1 MSSDKLNTP
10 FALHSQAV
18 LTAEGLKE
26 AWVVIEGERILEL
39 RDSAPEGIEVKSFG
53 EATIMAGLVDAH
65 VHINEPGRAEWEG
78 FFTATQ
84 AALAGG
90 VTTVVDMPLNCIP
103 VTTSVPALEDKLA
116 SLGEQLHVDV
126 GFWGGVVPG
135 NREAL
140 APLIRRGALG
150 CKAFMCH
157 SGIDDFPDSK
167 RETLREAMLALK
179 AAGAPLLVHAELEAP
194 LEAPCEAE
202 PSSYERYLCSR
213 PSSWEVEAIAQL
225 IELVRETGC
234 RAHVVHLSAAEALPM
249 IAAARAEGLPLSV
262 ETCPHYLCLSAEEIS
277 DGQTQFKCAPP
288 IRSAENRE
296 ALWRGL
302 EEGVIDF
309 IVSDHSPCTPELKK
323 LDTGDFLD
331 AWGGISSLQ
340 LGLPNIWTELKR
352 RGLPIERL
360 LSWLCEGPAAFAGLD
375 HRKGRIAAGYDA
387 DLVVW
392 EPERS
397 FVLEPADLRFKHKL
411 SPYLGRHLSGRV
423 THTFLRGALCYQAGE
438 VLMAR
443 GEALLGRH
451 A

>member
-1 MSSDKLNTP
+1 
-10 FALHSQAV
+10 
-18 LTAEGLKE
+18 
-26 AWVVIEGERILEL
+26 
-39 RDSAPEGIEVKSFG
+39 
-53 EATIMAGLVDAH
+53 
-65 VHINEPGRAEWEG
+65 
-78 FFTATQ
+78 
-84 AALAGG
+84 
-90 VTTVVDMPLNCIP
+90 
-103 VTTSVPALEDKLA
+103 
-116 SLGEQLHVDV
+116 
-126 GFWGGVVPG
+126 
-135 NREAL
+135 
-140 APLIRRGALG
+140 
-150 CKAFMCH
+150 
-157 SGIDDFPDSK
+157 
-167 RETLREAMLALK
+167 
-179 AAGAPLLVHAELEAP
+179 
-194 LEAPCEAE
+194 
-202 PSSYERYLCSR
+202 
-213 PSSWEVEAIAQL
+213 
-225 IELVRETGC
+225 VRETGC

-249 IAAARAEGLPLSV
+249 IAAAKAEGLPLSV

-360 LSWLCEGPAAFAGLD
+360 MSWLCEGPAAFAGLD
-375 HRKGRIAAGYDA
+375 HRKGRIAPGYDA